1 MADKTAIE
9 RKFGSILS
17 TTRFLYSV
25 INVYRK
31 ITTWKVSKYRIFSGP
46 YFPVFILNT
55 GKYGP
60 EKTPYLNTFY
70 AVKLKNQ
77 IAKAWNVW
85 NLILGSL
92 IKYVRRIYQKNNIS
106 NTLIRTPAR
115 SYQGVR
121 KNSFSENLAHVLMYG
136 PFSLRTNNHLG
147 FVKSKNYSL
156 S

>member
-1 MADKTAIE
+1 MAIIWLEKLIGWQKTIE
-9 RKFGSILS
+9 RKFESILS

-25 INVYRK
+25 INAYTK
-31 ITTWKVSKYRIFSGP
+31 ITAWKVSKYRIFSGL
-46 YFPVFILNT
+46 YFPVLRLDT
-55 GKYGP
+55 GKYRP

-106 NTLIRTPAR
+106 NTLIRTR
-115 SYQGVR
+115 GWSYQEVR
-121 KNSFSENLAHVLMYG
+121 NNSFSENLAHVLNVWA
-136 PFSLRTNNHLG
+136 L
-147 FVKSKNYSL
+147 
-156 S
+156 